1 MIELFSVSDNV
12 EEDGYRSE
20 DGHAMRREYCLTPNG
35 NEMNGRWVLR
45 DIAGKMID
53 FDKYRSDLMERNG
66 FKIIC

>member
-12 EEDGYRSE
+12 EDDGYRSE
-20 DGHAMRREYCLTPNG
+20 AGHTMRREYCLTPNG

-45 DIAGKMID
+45 DITGKMID